1 MAADA
6 AAATDPVK
14 ENASVSAGADVPMTA
29 AAITDAASARTLA
42 VRELAATLAVQN
54 NVPQDLAVKEIVKTE
69 LVKSSAM
76 K

>member
-14 ENASVSAGADVPMTA
+14 ENVSVPAGADVPMTA

-54 NVPQDLAVKEIVKTE
+54 NVPQDLAVKEIVKTG